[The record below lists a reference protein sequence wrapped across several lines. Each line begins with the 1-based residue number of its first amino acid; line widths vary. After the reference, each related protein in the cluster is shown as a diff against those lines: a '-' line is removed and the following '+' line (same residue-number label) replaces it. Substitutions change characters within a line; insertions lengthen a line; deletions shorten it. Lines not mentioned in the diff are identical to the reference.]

1 MRSRRPYLL
10 RAMHEW
16 MVDTGQTPYV
26 LVDVRHA
33 RVEVPAAYVQDG
45 KIVLNV
51 SPSAAHRLMLGNDT
65 LEFDARFAGSPHHIS
80 VPIPAVLAIYA
91 RETGQG
97 MMFGLE
103 DDAPAAPADG
113 LEPGHQTDH
122 GKPESD
128 KDGGGDRPRGR
139 PSLKVVK

>member
-26 LVDVRHA
+26 LVDA
-33 RVEVPAAYVQDG
+33 RQPGVEVPAAYVQDG

-51 SPSAAHRLMLGNDT
+51 SPNAAHRLVLGNET
-65 LEFDARFAGSPHHIS
+65 LNFDARFAGTPHHIS
-80 VPIPAVLAIYA
+80 VPIPAVLAVYA

-97 MMFGLE
+97 MMFGME
-103 DDAPAAPADG
+103 DEQSG
-113 LEPGHQTDH
+113 TTGVEREG
-122 GKPESD
+122 GKGD
-128 KDGGGDRPRGR
+128 GGDRPKGK
-139 PSLKVVK
+139 PSLKLVK